1 MNPSDFIKQPVYWV
15 VVPAAGVGSRM
26 GANCPKQYLTLLDK
40 TVLEHTLERLLALPA
55 INNVYLAL
63 SSADDF
69 WPQLD
74 CAKNPKI
81 IRVNG
86 GDERADSVL
95 NSLLALPVEAQNEDW
110 VLVHDAA
117 RPCVRTHE
125 IINLMEMVSTHEV
138 GGILGVPVSDTLKRV
153 NDTKIEKTVDRNSL
167 WQAQTPQLFRLGVLR
182 DCLFRALQEGKAIT
196 DEASA
201 LEYYGYSPLMVQGRS
216 DNIKITRPEDLVIA
230 AALMQ
235 QQING

>member
-95 NSLLALPVEAQNEDW
+95 NGLLALPVEAQDEDW

-117 RPCVRTHE
+117 RPCIRSHE
-125 IINLMEMVSTHEV
+125 IIKLMEMASTHEV